1 AVPCEAR
8 NSAFV
13 TVDSVHHPVQAALH
27 ERIDVFGI
35 GALRKRRK
43 AHGVREQ
50 YCNRAPF
57 PFELGAL
64 AQDLLSQVLGR
75 VRERVRGG
83 RCRLHRRQPLS
94 AASAERTVCAVASLA
109 GHADDLELRAALVTE
124 GGVRGVLV
132 SARWAV
138 HSTTILLRIP
148 VYERVNR
155 AQTDRSLS
163 TSGPSRLTPVQ
174 RLLSLP
180 HHDRQPLQPPE
191 ARYPPPLERRL
202 RAPHLREALHQRS
215 NSDLRLRP
223 RQRCAEA
230 EVHTT
235 SERMVVSL
243 LACYVEPVGLGVY

>member
-1 AVPCEAR
+1 
-8 NSAFV
+8 AFV

-50 YCNRAPF
+50 YGNRAPF

-138 HSTTILLRIP
+138 DSTTILLRIP
-148 VYERVNR
+148 VYERSNR
-155 AQTDRSLS
+155 AQTD
-163 TSGPSRLTPVQ
+163 GSRLDAARIGVTDSPAPTCVPAIVRSSSGVRPDIRTGLSKRSISSTAFLISAGSSCSFFSSRGFRSRVRTPF
-174 RLLSLP
+174 P
-180 HHDRQPLQPPE
+180 I
-191 ARYPPPLERRL
+191 
-202 RAPHLREALHQRS
+202 RS
-215 NSDLRLRP
+215 
-223 RQRCAEA
+223 
-230 EVHTT
+230 
-235 SERMVVSL
+235 VVVKL
-243 LACYVEPVGLGVY
+243 